1 MSDQPTDLEIYNDTG
16 MLPEDDKRQ
25 EAVLQQVLA
34 GGEAKPGDQPA
45 QATEQ
50 QPAADP
56 LAELKAQ
63 LLQQQQ
69 ALVQE
74 QQARLDAQNY
84 ALWAQGELAK
94 RQQAETA
101 QGGEVAPESTA
112 TPATQQEQAPNPMD
126 EVLAKLKES
135 EDEWGSSPAITEAIA
150 ALVKLNSEQAAKLDK
165 VDNYFTQQ
173 QQREQQAQQNA
184 ITQHQNALQ
193 AAIDADPVMSTW
205 QQNPAAWQTVTDLWN
220 AALTNPALAALTPA
234 EQVARC
240 HAIAAQVLTTPSP
253 QAQQGNVVDIKKPSP
268 AAQKPAPIYSIGDIP
283 GQGIGTA
290 DTSDITQMSDAQLA
304 VALSK
309 MDDTQFQAALN
320 RRSA

>member
-34 GGEAKPGDQPA
+34 VGGEAKPAEQPK
-45 QATEQ
+45 ATEQ

-69 ALVQE
+69 ILAQE

-94 RQQAETA
+94 RQQADAA
-101 QGGEVAPESTA
+101 QGGTVAPESTA
-112 TPATQQEQAPNPMD
+112 TQQEQAPTPMD

-135 EDEWGSSPAITEAIA
+135 EEEWGYSPVITEAIA
-150 ALVKLNSEQAAKLDK
+150 ALVKLNAEQAAKLEK

-173 QQREQQAQQNA
+173 QQREYQAQQDA

-193 AAIDADPVMSTW
+193 AAIDADPVMAAW
-205 QQNPAAWQTVTDLWN
+205 QQNPAAWQTVTDLWD
-220 AALTNPALAALTPA
+220 AARTNPALAALSPTD
-234 EQVARC
+234 QVARC
-240 HAIAAQVLTTPSP
+240 HAIAAQVLTTPAP
-253 QAQQGNVVDIKKPSP
+253 QAAQGNVVDIKKP
-268 AAQKPAPIYSIGDIP
+268 AAQKPAPIYSIGDRP